1 MLFFLLKL
9 NVSTESFRHPNT
21 KSKAAFLAAALPV
34 DFFLSAPWKEQKVR
48 STGLARG

>member
-34 DFFLSAPWKEQKVR
+34 DFFLNAPWKEQKV
-48 STGLARG
+48 